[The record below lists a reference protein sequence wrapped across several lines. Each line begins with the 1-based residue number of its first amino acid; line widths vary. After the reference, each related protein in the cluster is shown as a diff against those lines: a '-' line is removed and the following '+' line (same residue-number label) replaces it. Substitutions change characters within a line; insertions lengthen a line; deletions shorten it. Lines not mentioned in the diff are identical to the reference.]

1 MCREKGEKINVL
13 APGGVNSRSS
23 SPNLITFLEWQ
34 LGQNQRPLQLNARRY
49 SLRPGLRTS
58 GNYVLIMGIVGSGNL
73 FPIMEIYFHISIPF

>member
-49 SLRPGLRTS
+49 SLRQSGFMHRTLAKPS
-58 GNYVLIMGIVGSGNL
+58 LQ
-73 FPIMEIYFHISIPF
+73 